1 MVISELVK
9 EGISKLIE
17 GRDLTS
23 EESEEIMNEIMSGEA
38 TDAQIGAFLTALRM
52 KGETINE
59 ITAFASVM
67 RKFCKQIHP
76 KVSGLLVDTC
86 GTGGD
91 RIKTFNVSTTAAFVA
106 AGAGIPIAKHG
117 NRSVT
122 SRSGSA
128 DVLESLGFNLKM
140 DPTLVEKS
148 IEEVGIGFIFAPRFH
163 PAMKYAIEPRKEIG
177 IRTVFNILGP
187 ITNPANAQA
196 QLLGVYDESLTEPLA
211 NVLKNRGVERAMI
224 VHGVDGLDEISTFG
238 QTKISSLNNGNINT
252 FYIDPEELEVKTDN
266 IENLEGTAPEESAQ
280 ITFNILKNKESN
292 SNIDVPKTNIVLIN
306 AAAAIQIGDKA
317 ETIKD
322 GIELAKES
330 IRSGSAYEKLKS
342 LVKFSGRDLSRLEEF
357 ENNE

>member
-1 MVISELVK
+1 MVISELLK

-23 EESEEIMNEIMSGEA
+23 EEAEKIMNEIMSGGA

-59 ITAFASVM
+59 ITAFALVM

-76 KVSGLLVDTC
+76 NVSGLLVDTC

-91 RIKTFNVSTTAAFVA
+91 RIKTFNVSTTAALVA

-140 DPTLVEKS
+140 DSASVEKS
-148 IEEVGIGFIFAPRFH
+148 IEEVGIGFMFAPSFH
-163 PAMKYAIEPRKEIG
+163 PAMKYAIRPRREIG

-187 ITNPANAQA
+187 LTNPANAQA

-211 NVLKNRGVERAMI
+211 NVLKNLGVERAMV
-224 VHGVDGLDEISTFG
+224 VHGVDGLDEISTFSR
-238 QTKISSLNNGNINT
+238 TKISSLNNDDINT
-252 FYIDPEELEVKTDN
+252 FYFDPKELDVKTDK
-266 IENLEGTAPEESAQ
+266 IEDLEGTVPEESAQ
-280 ITFNILKNKESN
+280 ITFNILRNKES
-292 SNIDVPKTNIVLIN
+292 DRDLDAPKTNMVLIN
-306 AAAAIQIGDKA
+306 AAAAIQIGGKVK
-317 ETIKD
+317 TIKD
-322 GIELAKES
+322 GIELAQES

-342 LVKFSGRDLSRLEEF
+342 LVKFSGGDLSRLEEF

>member
-1 MVISELVK
+1 MVISELLK

-17 GRDLTS
+17 GRDHTS
-23 EESEEIMNEIMSGEA
+23 EEAEEIMNEIMSGEA

-59 ITAFASVM
+59 ITAFALVM

-76 KVSGLLVDTC
+76 KVSSLLVDTC

-91 RIKTFNVSTTAAFVA
+91 RIKTFNVSTTAALVA

-128 DVLESLGFNLKM
+128 DVLESLGFNLEM
-140 DPTLVEKS
+140 DSASVEKS
-148 IEEVGIGFIFAPRFH
+148 IEEVGIGFMFAPNFH
-163 PAMKYAIEPRKEIG
+163 PAMKYAIGPRKEIG

-187 ITNPANAQA
+187 LTNPANAQA

-211 NVLKNRGVERAMI
+211 NVLKNLGVEKAMI

-238 QTKISSLNNGNINT
+238 QTKISSLNNDDINT
-252 FYIDPEELEVKTDN
+252 FYIDPEELEVKTDK
-266 IENLEGTAPEESAQ
+266 IENLEGTVPEESAQ
-280 ITFNILKNKESN
+280 ITFNILKNKESDRN
-292 SNIDVPKTNIVLIN
+292 VDIPKTNMVLIN
-306 AAAAIQIGDKA
+306 AAAAIQIGGKA
-317 ETIKD
+317 KTIKD
-322 GIELAKES
+322 GIELAQES
-330 IRSGSAYEKLKS
+330 IRSGFAYEKLKS
-342 LVKFSGRDLSRLEEF
+342 LVKFSGGDLSKLEEF